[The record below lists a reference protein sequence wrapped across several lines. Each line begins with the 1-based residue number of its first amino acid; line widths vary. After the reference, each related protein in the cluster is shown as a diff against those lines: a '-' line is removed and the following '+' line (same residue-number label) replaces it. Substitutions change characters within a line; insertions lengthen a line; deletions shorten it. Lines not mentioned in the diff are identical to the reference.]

1 MHTTAYT
8 KDQINYA
15 KDLLKN
21 LVNKKIV
28 SSDKPPHKSG

>member
-1 MHTTAYT
+1 MKDSHAVSLEIHTTAYT

-21 LVNKKIV
+21 LVNKK
-28 SSDKPPHKSG
+28 